1 MIAAL
6 VQFVATALAGP
17 VLVALGL
24 IVSARPDGPWPGR
37 GGLDFSG
44 IGGGPAMPEPRGV
57 AMRDGY
63 ALQVRDY
70 PNDAGPVLI
79 LLHGSG
85 WNGLQFNRLAPV
97 LQVHGRVLVPDLRGH
112 GAAPG
117 RRGDVDHVGQLE
129 EDIADLIA
137 REEQGRKV
145 VLIGHSSG
153 GGLVVRMAGGAYG
166 ARLDGAVLLAP
177 FLQYDA
183 PTTRPNSG
191 GWARPLTRRIIG
203 LTILNALG
211 IRALNRL
218 SVIEFNMPAAVLS
231 GPLGHLATT
240 AYSWRLNQSFAP
252 RRKYLRDIA
261 ALPPFLLLAGDADE
275 AFDAPAY
282 EPLMRQV
289 TDRGRYRIVPGAG
302 HLGLVDDARA
312 HAAITEF
319 LDAL

>member
-1 MIAAL
+1 MIATIF
-6 VQFVATALAGP
+6 QFAATALAGH

-24 IVSARPDGPWPGR
+24 IASARPRGPQPST

-44 IGGGPAMPEPRGV
+44 IGGGPLMPEPRGV

-70 PNDAGPVLI
+70 ANDAGPVLI

-85 WNGLQFNRLAPV
+85 WNGLQFNRLAPF
-97 LQVHGRVLVPDLRGH
+97 LQAHGRVLVPDLRGH

-129 EDIADLIA
+129 EDIADLIDGEA
-137 REEQGRKV
+137 QGRKV

-166 ARLDGAVLLAP
+166 ARIDGAVLMAP
-177 FLQYDA
+177 FLQHDA
-183 PTTRPNSG
+183 PTTRRNSG
-191 GWARPLTRRIIG
+191 GWARPLTRRLIG
-203 LTILNALG
+203 LSMLNMFG
-211 IRALNRL
+211 IRVLNHL
-218 SVIEFNMPAAVLS
+218 SVIEFDMPTAVLS

-240 AYSWRLNQSFAP
+240 AYSWRLNQSYAP

-302 HLGLVDDARA
+302 HLGLVDNERA
-312 HAAITEF
+312 QAEIAEF